1 MIHVSTIQL
10 GATVSSAGPSSTVTQ
25 TRIYVTLPSAEPV
38 IVILW
43 VPKMVVAAIPMMILD
58 WGWLQANVAARRTW
72 WALVASSVAMASL
85 GSAPMTLEVASNVN
99 VIQGAQ
105 CLGIPPVTPT
115 VEPVSANG

>member
-1 MIHVSTIQL
+1 M
-10 GATVSSAGPSSTVTQ
+10 
-25 TRIYVTLPSAEPV
+25 TLPSAEPV